1 MAAVAARSASGDERF
16 FQALENGHSVRAAC
30 AAARYGRSSVY
41 EWRDRD
47 VAFAERWRLAVAIG
61 VGLLEDEAVRRGRE
75 GTDMPVYFRGRACG
89 ARRVYSDGLLLAR
102 LKAMRPDLY
111 REGRGPPAAPGP
123 EAEAPPQTVRIVI
136 RDFFSEDERARNGT
150 MADMPDTRSLSG
162 VSALGGGD
170 NPVK

>member
-102 LKAMRPDLY
+102 
-111 REGRGPPAAPGP
+111 
-123 EAEAPPQTVRIVI
+123 
-136 RDFFSEDERARNGT
+136 
-150 MADMPDTRSLSG
+150 
-162 VSALGGGD
+162 
-170 NPVK
+170 